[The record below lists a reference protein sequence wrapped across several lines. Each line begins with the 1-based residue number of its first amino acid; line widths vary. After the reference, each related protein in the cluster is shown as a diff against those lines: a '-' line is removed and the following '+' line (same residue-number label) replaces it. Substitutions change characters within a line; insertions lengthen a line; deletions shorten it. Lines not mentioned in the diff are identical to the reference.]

1 MVNSEMTENPMHQ
14 AAQQA
19 RQEERDP
26 SRMLR
31 VLALL
36 SAPVFD
42 PADPDRPPALLD
54 LHQEWHVLAE
64 GVRQSKAPILLARLR
79 PPTLDSLRSALS
91 PRTSSQEV
99 FPQILH
105 FSGHAWREGLLR
117 VMEPLLY
124 CTTILPVESSMGYSR
139 LVSSPA
145 GLFCTLAIL
154 ALPSRVENLS

>member
-1 MVNSEMTENPMHQ
+1 MDHNPIKTDNSDDSSEKENAAGSNRIIIQAEKIMHQ
-14 AAQQA
+14 AAKQA
-19 RQEERDP
+19 RDEKRDP

-31 VLALL
+31 VLAVL

-42 PADPDRPPALLD
+42 PADPHRPPTLLD

-91 PRTSSQEV
+91 PRAGQQEV

-105 FSGHAWREGLLR
+105 FSGHA
-117 VMEPLLY
+117 
-124 CTTILPVESSMGYSR
+124 
-139 LVSSPA
+139 
-145 GLFCTLAIL
+145 
-154 ALPSRVENLS
+154 